1 MKRKCSAVLL
11 VISLLAVIF
20 QLGGCAKPPAA
31 EMEAAQTALT
41 EAENDPNAALYAE
54 STLAR
59 ARDALARMK
68 AAAET
73 KRYDSAKAYAAEV
86 VAASEKA
93 INDGNIAAARARQE
107 GADLVSNLKQSMEE
121 TQSALDSAK
130 QKNGGDAAGFE
141 SLDKDFDTARQTV
154 GQVEGAVAG
163 SRLQE
168 AQEKGRNAR
177 AAFSSIRTRLAD
189 EARVSSRKK

>member
-1 MKRKCSAVLL
+1 MKRNFSAVLS
-11 VISLLAVIF
+11 VISMFAVIL
-20 QLGGCAKPPAA
+20 QLGGCAKPPTA

-41 EAENDPNAALYAE
+41 GAENDPNAVLYAE

-68 AAAET
+68 AAADT
-73 KRYDSAKAYAAEV
+73 KRYDSAKSYAAEV

-93 INDGNIAAARARQE
+93 ISDGNIAAARARQE

-121 TQSALDSAK
+121 TQSVLDSAK
-130 QKNGGDAAGFE
+130 QKNGGNVDFE

-189 EARVSSRKK
+189 DVRVNSRKK